1 MGAVAVRIS
10 FPGTPVMQVN
20 PPTLTALLPAG
31 TKATSWSVG
40 DLGALQVHSYEL
52 VMATFPPGST
62 VADLDRFL
70 AHYDGTPNTTL
81 YGRPALRKLSTIP
94 SSGPS
99 SSPSSN
105 GNDFS
110 GITAFSVGRVLVI
123 AVGYDDVQANVK
135 IWLDS
140 LKLVSSAR

>member
-10 FPGTPVMQVN
+10 FPGIPVMQVN

-94 SSGPS
+94 SS
-99 SSPSSN
+99 N

-140 LKLVSSAR
+140 LELVSSAK

>member
-94 SSGPS
+94 SS
-99 SSPSSN
+99 N

-110 GITAFSVGRVLVI
+110 GITAFSAGRVLVI